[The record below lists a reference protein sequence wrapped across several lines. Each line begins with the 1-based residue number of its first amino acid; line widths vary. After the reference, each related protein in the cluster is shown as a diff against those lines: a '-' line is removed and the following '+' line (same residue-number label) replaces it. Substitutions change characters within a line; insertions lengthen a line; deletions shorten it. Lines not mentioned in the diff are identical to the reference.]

1 MENHREKIKGIINL
15 INQETNGRLACRL
28 ENDKEESGDF
38 FLSSIY
44 MEGEAMPNEMA
55 EKTLFWLVPKGNEV
69 TDKLGGK
76 WSLTSIGRKKGGE
89 KYLSPLFLHDAPDL
103 GVLDISSPWES
114 RCYSIWLRFIS
125 RVKNLKDNDKLSVK
139 DLLQLEADLNNIW
152 VNSAY
157 LRDEIKAIPL
167 DEIDNPL
174 RKLECSRQ
182 VNIACAARV
191 NGRVRI
197 PHVSHKGKLCPFQ
210 TPESKNIGLQLFLA
224 SEAEKEKNKSGI
236 TGKTDSTIFS
246 IAVGMVPYPH
256 HSDGPR
262 LMMGGKNLK
271 QAEYKIMGA
280 EKALVPGY
288 IEGKR
293 GGKIKALK
301 GFFENDHLRFFPYL
315 GSNALVAIM
324 PWEGY
329 TYEDGLV
336 VSESFAK
343 KLNLI
348 GYTEKKVFTVPI
360 TGKVEDI
367 TENIKKAEK
376 LLKSYQDNHTYTF
389 GEKLYIPESIK
400 ACIKES
406 HHVTYPYHIPGKVA
420 ALKIRAVLDRN
431 RKDVP
436 DPKFEF
442 CYTFSINRPLRL
454 GDKLTGRN
462 GNKGVVTQI
471 LKDSPVVSI
480 GGKKYPVD
488 LIISPCSII
497 GRKNL
502 GQIVEMIHGL
512 AIQSKHDDLLPASF
526 TIEEETLYEN
536 GAWRKELLPIL
547 KKLGM
552 DEQGF
557 PISYTSPQGEQ
568 LQTRAFVGYQYIAR
582 LCHHVD
588 KKLQARSTE
597 GRRNNFLSQPLSGGP
612 QSGQRLGEMENWAVL
627 SHKGDALD
635 LLVSLRKQ
643 GKNTM
648 TWDRAKE
655 FLEQCGVTIEENK
668 NGEISTFLLKGDSL
682 SANAAK
688 KKLEDEDIS
697 AGTFVV
703 SYVEKGKTKQQE
715 NILHQLVEK
724 LRTVPLKKQDIQKTL
739 QFFEDNLS
747 RTEQDHPLYKM
758 LLETKEQKEDSKG
771 YPLDGLT
778 LFIGRDSRGNWG
790 IPFSSAVLQ
799 AFPDIKNLYLAA
811 LSELSA
817 LTVID
822 KEKASTKKR
831 LQRSLG
837 VLSKLR
843 MALLVHLKGKKG
855 LFRSHMLGHRINHS
869 GRAVIV
875 SDPSLPLNE
884 VRLPVKLAVEI
895 LQNHSSLEK
904 LELSG
909 KIRAL
914 ASKVHRS
921 QTDKVNDVIQEL
933 NNSIKKQGGLWCILV
948 RQPSLHRHSIQS
960 FKFTVWNEMAV
971 AIPPMIT
978 PGFNADFDGDTMA
991 VYLPPAP
998 WCFDLSFMSIKEE
1011 PGQIGDGHT
1020 LIASNLDLA
1029 LGWDSL
1035 SEERKKFWR
1044 EKTEKDISKELDK
1057 QIRTSATLD
1066 MVING
1071 ILQSCKNWDQE
1082 LHLLQQESCSA
1093 STGSCSLSPLEMEN
1107 LYIEMEPIRKKAQ
1120 KLSQRTSGGNNDQGE
1135 NLEEKFN
1142 ELEKEGNKQIQS
1154 WIEAH
1159 RKTHL
1164 AKLVLSKA
1172 KGKASD
1178 LRQMTAFLGLQNCYS
1193 KTEGKPLAESWL
1205 TGCFWNGLSVDELFK
1220 YSYASRQSMG
1230 DKKLATAEAGY
1241 LSRQLAEG
1249 LYDTV
1254 IEKED
1259 CKSSSGLALY
1269 LNDNNQIE
1277 LNILVDG
1284 EKQLSGNAV
1293 FPGDAREAMLSIA
1306 WGRVPQNKHK
1316 PLSKKECL
1324 KHLKKS
1330 NKGKTKPFLIL
1341 RSPLTCECTENEI
1354 CSKCA
1359 GSDLAL
1365 FPLDKPKLYKKG
1377 TPVGLISAM
1386 AIGERGTQLAMKRFH
1401 QVGAAQ
1407 NENSIATLKKIFWS
1421 ATKKGKRGIGKKA
1434 SLQERFYEMIEL
1446 LSEDQLHK
1454 KRNKELPQ
1462 ALIHFE
1468 LALRAQNGLQEWAS
1482 NPQNRWL
1489 EAISF
1494 QEVEKKLWKPGKE
1507 TCHGLK
1513 AKVLLNRDSGKGGT
1527 RDEQTEKQ
1535 KQAES

>member
-1 MENHREKIKGIINL
+1 MENRREKIQGILNL
-15 INQETNGRLACRL
+15 IHQETKGRLACRL
-28 ENDKEESGDF
+28 ENDKEKSGDF
-38 FLSSIY
+38 FLLSIY
-44 MEGEAMPNEMA
+44 MEGEAMPDEMA
-55 EKTLFWLVPKGNEV
+55 EKTLFWLIPEGNEI
-69 TDKLGGK
+69 TDELGGK
-76 WSLTSIGRKKGGE
+76 WSLTSIGRKKGGK
-89 KYLSPLFLHDAPDL
+89 KYLSPLSLHDAPDL

-114 RCYSIWLRFIS
+114 RCYSIWKKFKSKVI
-125 RVKNLKDNDKLSVK
+125 KLKDNEKLSVK

-157 LRDEIKAIPL
+157 LRNEIKAIPL
-167 DEIDNPL
+167 DEIENPL

-182 VNIACAARV
+182 VNIACAART

-224 SEAEKEKNKSGI
+224 SEAEKGKNKSGI
-236 TGKTDSTIFS
+236 TGKTDGTIFS

-271 QAEYKIMGA
+271 QAEYKITGA
-280 EKALVPGY
+280 EKAFVPGY

-293 GGKIKALK
+293 GEKIKALE
-301 GFFENDHLRFFPYL
+301 GSLENDHLRFSPCL

-343 KLNLI
+343 KLDII
-348 GYTEKKVFTVPI
+348 GYAEKKAFTLPI
-360 TGKVEDI
+360 TGKAEDI
-367 TENIKKAEK
+367 AKDIKKAEK
-376 LLKSYQDNHTYTF
+376 LLKSYKDNRTYTF
-389 GEKLYIPESIK
+389 GKKLYIPENIK
-400 ACIKES
+400 VYVKGS
-406 HHVTYPYHIPGKVA
+406 HHVTYPYHIPGKIS
-420 ALKIRAVLDRN
+420 ALKIRTVFDRN

-442 CYTFSINRPLRL
+442 CYTFSMNRPLRL

-471 LKDSPVVSI
+471 LKDPPLVSI

-512 AIQSKHDDLLPASF
+512 AIQSKHDDLLPGSF
-526 TIEEETLYEN
+526 TIEEEALYEN
-536 GAWRKELLPIL
+536 GAWRKELLPL
-547 KKLGM
+547 LGKLRM

-557 PISYTSPQGEQ
+557 PISYTSPQGKK

-588 KKLQARSTE
+588 KKLQARSAE
-597 GRRNNFLSQPLSGGP
+597 GQRNNFLSQPLSGGP
-612 QSGQRLGEMENWAVL
+612 QSGQRLGEMENWAIL
-627 SHKGDALD
+627 SHKGDTLD

-655 FLEQCGVTIEENK
+655 FLEQCGITIEENK

-688 KKLEDEDIS
+688 KKLEDEDIGS
-697 AGTFVV
+697 GTFVV
-703 SYVEKGKTKQQE
+703 SYVEKVKTKQQE

-724 LRTVPLKKQDIQKTL
+724 LQTVPLKKRDVQKTL
-739 QFFEDNLS
+739 QFFKDNLS
-747 RTEQDHPLYKM
+747 KTEQDHPLYTM
-758 LLETKEQKEDSKG
+758 LLEPKEQKEGAKG

-778 LFIGRDSRGNWG
+778 LFLARDSRGNWG
-790 IPFSSAVLQ
+790 IPFSPSVLQ

-817 LTVID
+817 LTVLD
-822 KEKASTKKR
+822 KEKASAEKR
-831 LQRSLG
+831 LQRTLE

-843 MALLVHLKGKKG
+843 KSLLVHVKGKKG
-855 LFRSHMLGHRINHS
+855 LFRGHMLGHRINHS

-875 SDPSLPLNE
+875 NDPSLPLNE
-884 VRLPVKLAVEI
+884 IRLPVKLAVEI

-904 LELSG
+904 LGLSE
-909 KIRAL
+909 KVRAL
-914 ASKVHRS
+914 TSKVHRS
-921 QTDKVNDVIQEL
+921 QIEDENDAIQEL
-933 NNSIKKQGGLWCILV
+933 NNSIKKQGGLWCILA

-960 FKFTVWNEMAV
+960 FKFTVWNEMAI
-971 AIPPMIT
+971 AIPPMTT

-998 WCFDLSFMSIKEE
+998 WCFDLSFMSLKEG
-1011 PGQIGDGHT
+1011 PGQIGDGHS
-1020 LIASNLDLA
+1020 LIASDLDLA

-1035 SEERKKFWR
+1035 SNERKEFWQ
-1044 EKTEKDISKELDK
+1044 KKASKDIIKELDK

-1082 LHLLQQESCSA
+1082 LYLLQQEICSA
-1093 STGSCSLSPLEMEN
+1093 STGSCSISPLEMEN

-1120 KLSQRTSGGNNDQGE
+1120 KLSQKSTGGNYDQGE
-1135 NLEEKFN
+1135 NQEAKFN
-1142 ELEKEGNKQIQS
+1142 EIEKEGNEQIQN
-1154 WIEAH
+1154 WVEAH
-1159 RKTHL
+1159 SKTHL
-1164 AKLVLSKA
+1164 SKLVLSKA

-1193 KTEGKPLAESWL
+1193 KTEEKPLAESWL
-1205 TGCFWNGLSVDELFK
+1205 TGCFWNGLSDNELFK

-1249 LYDTV
+1249 LYNTV

-1269 LNDNNQIE
+1269 LNDNDQIE
-1277 LNILVDG
+1277 LNILVNG
-1284 EKQLSGNAV
+1284 EKQLSENAV
-1293 FPGDAREAMLSIA
+1293 FPGNAKEAMVSIA
-1306 WGRVPQNKHK
+1306 WGRVPQNNHN

-1324 KHLKKS
+1324 KHLEKASKE
-1330 NKGKTKPFLIL
+1330 KTKPFLIL
-1341 RSPLTCECTENEI
+1341 RSPITCKCAEKVI

-1377 TPVGLISAM
+1377 SSVGLISAM

-1407 NENSIATLKKIFWS
+1407 DENSIATLKNIFWS
-1421 ATKKGKRGIGKKA
+1421 APKKEEKKITNKF
-1434 SLQERFYEMIEL
+1434 SLQERFYKTIEL
-1446 LSEDQLHK
+1446 LSKDQSHK
-1454 KRNKELPQ
+1454 KRNNELPQ
-1462 ALIHFE
+1462 AFIHFE
-1468 LALRAQNGLQEWAS
+1468 LALRAQDGLQEWAS
-1482 NPQNRWL
+1482 NSQNRWL
-1489 EAISF
+1489 EAVSF

-1507 TCHGLK
+1507 TCCGLK
-1513 AKVLLNRDSGKGGT
+1513 AKVLLNRDSGKGG
-1527 RDEQTEKQ
+1527 EKG
-1535 KQAES
+1535 